1 MVSQALRHTWK
12 HAKVTAIQEGK
23 RKYEER
29 ETWISFSAA
38 KSNCFYFFFCY
49 CCLVVFMVNVV
60 EARSRHEVRAPEMD
74 GRESKRTQKGDG
86 KKATCAE
93 LFLLLS
99 LQDSLRLKQAA
110 KKRRQALN
118 LHSIFR
124 KVIPFFPLKKKNDL
138 SRQADHSS
146 IDVGYLY
153 VHVKIGLA

>member
-1 MVSQALRHTWK
+1 
-12 HAKVTAIQEGK
+12 
-23 RKYEER
+23 
-29 ETWISFSAA
+29 
-38 KSNCFYFFFCY
+38 
-49 CCLVVFMVNVV
+49 
-60 EARSRHEVRAPEMD
+60 MD

-146 IDVGYLY
+146 IDVEYLY